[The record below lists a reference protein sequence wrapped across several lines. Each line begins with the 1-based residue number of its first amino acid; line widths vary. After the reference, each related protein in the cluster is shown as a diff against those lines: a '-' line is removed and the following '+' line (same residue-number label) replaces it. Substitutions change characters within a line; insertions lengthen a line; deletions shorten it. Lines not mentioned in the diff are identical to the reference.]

1 MIRKILCV
9 LVVPLL
15 AVPAAATGLDTV
27 SATLRATTTMTA
39 DFVQT
44 AADGKIA
51 RGHMV
56 LARPGK
62 IRFDYDKSKLLIVAD
77 GQRLSMIDY
86 AVGQISQWP
95 VKSTPLAALLDPDK
109 DLSKV
114 ATIVGET
121 PGAIRV
127 EARDARHPEY
137 GAITMTFLKRAD
149 APGGLALAG
158 WTARDAQNNLTE
170 VVLSNVRSNVAVKSG
185 SFTFRDPRVKIP
197 GRPS

>member
-1 MIRKILCV
+1 MMRKILYA
-9 LVVPLL
+9 L
-15 AVPAAATGLDTV
+15 AVPLIAGPAAAAGLDTV
-27 SATLRATTTMTA
+27 AATLRATTTMTA

-51 RGHMV
+51 RGKMR

-62 IRFDYDKSKLLIVAD
+62 IRFDYDKSNLLIVAD

-86 AVGQISQWP
+86 SVGQISQWP
-95 VKSTPLAALLDPDK
+95 VKSTPLAALLDPEK
-109 DLSKV
+109 DLAKV
-114 ATIVGET
+114 ARVVGET
-121 PGAIRV
+121 PGALRV
-127 EARDARHPEY
+127 EARDAKHPEY
-137 GAITMTFLKRAD
+137 GAITMTFMKRAD

-170 VVLSNVRSNVAVKSG
+170 VVLSNVRSNVAIPGG